1 MDLTELDQLT
11 PNYPR
16 LKAEAESWS
25 WRKERRLE
33 KRLKNAEKA
42 RQAIKSNKKVAR
54 FSKGKKPESPLK
66 DRYSIR
72 ISK

>member
-16 LKAEAESWS
+16 LEAEAESWS
-25 WRKERRLE
+25 WRQERRLE

-42 RQAIKSNKKVAR
+42 RQAMESNKKVAR
-54 FSKGKKPESPLK
+54 FSKGENPSP
-66 DRYSIR
+66 R
-72 ISK
+72 

>member
-25 WRKERRLE
+25 LRKERRLE

-42 RQAIKSNKKVAR
+42 RQAIK
-54 FSKGKKPESPLK
+54 
-66 DRYSIR
+66 
-72 ISK
+72 